1 MMKQRV
7 MKRVNKRTEI
17 EAAIMVAPLGTVKK
31 SNYYITVILTRL
43 STGIYLH
50 KNKKQKIYNCSKYLS
65 DQ

>member
-7 MKRVNKRTEI
+7 MKRVNKKRTEV

-50 KNKKQKIYNCSKYLS
+50 
-65 DQ
+65 

>member
-7 MKRVNKRTEI
+7 MKRVNKKRTEV

-50 KNKKQKIYNCSKYLS
+50 KKKKDLQLQQIFN
-65 DQ
+65 